1 MNHQFLS
8 SLLVLL
14 SVEYLGVLLAVLAD
28 LVSGLRRAR
37 RENRPCSSRGLR
49 RTVAKLSSYYLA
61 LFCLSVVDAM
71 IIMAIVTL
79 DELGRASLPPYPYL
93 STLGAISLAL
103 IEVRSIA
110 ENSPHRT
117 DIFNALKLLSELFRM
132 KR

>member
-1 MNHQFLS
+1 MNHHFLS

-37 RENRPCSSRGLR
+37 RENRPCSSRGFR
-49 RTVAKLSSYYLA
+49 RVA
-61 LFCLSVVDAM
+61 CLSVVDAM
-71 IIMAIVTL
+71 IITAIVTL

-93 STLGAISLAL
+93 STLGALSLAL
-103 IEVRSIA
+103 IEARSIA
-110 ENSPHRT
+110 ENSPHST
-117 DIFNALKLLSELFRM
+117 DIFNALKLLSQLFRM